1 MYSNTMCVPFEP
13 SCTMTHVQ
21 QLLCVLFR
29 QCITII
35 FLHTHVRGFVLA
47 KVFMLT
53 GSYMA
58 MKFGRSSLTLFLLAA
73 TFNYES
79 KALT

>member
-1 MYSNTMCVPFEP
+1 MYSNTMCVPFGP

-29 QCITII
+29 QCLTII
-35 FLHTHVRGFVLA
+35 FLQTHVRGFVLA

-73 TFNYES
+73 NF
-79 KALT
+79 